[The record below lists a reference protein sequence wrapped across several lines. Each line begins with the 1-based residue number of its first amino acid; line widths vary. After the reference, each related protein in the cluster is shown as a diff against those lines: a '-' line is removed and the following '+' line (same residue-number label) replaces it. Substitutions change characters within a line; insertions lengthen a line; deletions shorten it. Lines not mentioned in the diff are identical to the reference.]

1 MNFYH
6 KSFIGLMEQRFKG
19 EWCKRKDVEEYIKST
34 NHTIH
39 TLNCRATDERI
50 AKENLIDE
58 VEKLK
63 IDKKMIHLPYW
74 FVILLLIC
82 FLITSNIKEAKAFT
96 KSELK
101 CVAISIYH
109 EGRSESPTVWK
120 KMYQVALNRSKNP
133 KKFKAKSSNL
143 CDVVHS
149 PHYKTYRLR
158 TIKDLKKYEEI
169 LTTVKQYHPKTRSKI
184 LYFASSKGK
193 TKFRKTFKG

>member
-1 MNFYH
+1 MKRYH
-6 KSFIGLMEQRFKG
+6 RSFIGLMEHCSDG

-82 FLITSNIKEAKAFT
+82 FLITSNITEAKAFT

-109 EGRSESPTVWK
+109 EGRSESPAVWK

-133 KKFKAKSSNL
+133 KKFNAKSSNL

-149 PHYKTYRLR
+149 PQYKTNRLR
-158 TIKDLKKYEEI
+158 KIKDIKTYKQI
-169 LTTVKQYHPKTRSKI
+169 IKTVNSYTPKSNNI
-184 LYFASSKGK
+184 YYFASVSGK
-193 TKFRKTFKG
+193 TKFKTTPKG

>member
-1 MNFYH
+1 
-6 KSFIGLMEQRFKG
+6 MEQCFNG

-82 FLITSNIKEAKAFT
+82 FLITSNIKEAKAT
-96 KSELK
+96 TLQERK

-109 EGRSESPTVWK
+109 EGRGESPTVWK

-133 KKFKAKSSNL
+133 KKFNAKSSNL

-149 PHYKTYRLR
+149 PQYKTNRLR
-158 TIKDLKKYEEI
+158 KIKDIKIYKQI
-169 LTTVKQYHPKTRSKI
+169 IKTVNAYIPKLSNI
-184 LYFASSKGK
+184 YYFASVSGK
-193 TKFRKTFKG
+193 TKFKTTPKG

>member
-1 MNFYH
+1 
-6 KSFIGLMEQRFKG
+6 MEHCSDG
-19 EWCKRKDVEEYIKST
+19 EWCKRKDVEEFISST
-34 NHTIH
+34 NKTIH

-82 FLITSNIKEAKAFT
+82 FLITSNVQDAKAT
-96 KSELK
+96 TLQERK
-101 CVAISIYH
+101 CVAKSIYF
-109 EGRSESPTVWK
+109 EGRSESKITWEN
-120 KMYQVALNRSKNP
+120 MYQVVINRSKNP
-133 KKFKAKSSNL
+133 KQFKSKSSNL